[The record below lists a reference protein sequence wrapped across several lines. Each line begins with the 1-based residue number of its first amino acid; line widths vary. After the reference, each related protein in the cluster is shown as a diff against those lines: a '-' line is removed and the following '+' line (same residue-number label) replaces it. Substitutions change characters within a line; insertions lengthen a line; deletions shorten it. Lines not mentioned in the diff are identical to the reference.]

1 MLWNWMVVRGGREGC
16 VAWAAWLLRTI
27 GGFEHEVESPYTSM
41 VACSNTSTAVAEIQC
56 ISLENM
62 KRPGRA

>member
-1 MLWNWMVVRGGREGC
+1 MVVRGGKEGC
-16 VAWAAWLLRTI
+16 VAWLLRTI
-27 GGFEHEVESPYTSM
+27 GGFEHEVESPYTYM
-41 VACSNTSTAVAEIQC
+41 VACSNASTAVAETQC